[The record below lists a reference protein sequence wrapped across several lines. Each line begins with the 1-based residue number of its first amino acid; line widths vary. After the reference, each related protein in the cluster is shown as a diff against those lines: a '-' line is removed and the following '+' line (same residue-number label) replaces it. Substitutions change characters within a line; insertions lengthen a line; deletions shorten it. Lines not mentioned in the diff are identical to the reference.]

1 MIINNCSL
9 DKLRKCYD
17 ADKKF
22 IIRIRQ
28 WDKEIN
34 KKDCKD
40 IVYCEGIKAF
50 YVENKECQGNTVKIT
65 IPENIYNINQTNIRK
80 IIYSLEDTKD
90 ETTVATGNVKFNFKE
105 ELDEYFK
112 YNPVEDNLRE
122 KLYLYLNKVENN
134 IETFVENKN
143 DLKQKLKTYFEVK
156 LKKEGKFCF
165 GKVFF
170 EGSTK
175 PKIKAEEIKKQVE
188 IRLTLLNKRLK
199 YEFGTSFDINNTIEQ
214 LKTIKKHKN
223 DKKDKIVFELQNIE
237 KLSSLEL
244 MKIEAL
250 MILYTTFT
258 LKFEKSKPILKKSS
272 YSGLAKPDF
281 DYDTISKTIE
291 FDDIKEFNRNIDGAI
306 SNYENITKIELEKK
320 YQHSF
325 MTKNKLSYYCGLSS
339 VNPFEEE
346 YYTRESNNDSKD
358 DDASDKRGRID
369 CIFVD
374 TNENKKDIYLIELK
388 VNEGV
393 IGKRNDLSEHGINT
407 HLDDINKL
415 INNDGKLNLKKFL
428 ENVKNRYNYRNEI
441 LGKPS
446 RISDIS
452 KYNLHYWIICAI
464 KGKDQIHAQK
474 VWNKINNLK
483 DDDVIKTNEAF
494 ISLLETGKACLKSKD
509 GNINCDL
516 KLLFNE
522 WKDDEKKEKIDFLEI
537 NEFEKHYIK
546 TKS

>member
-17 ADKKF
+17 DDKKF

-28 WDKEIN
+28 QDKETN

-50 YVENKECQGNTVKIT
+50 YVENKECCDNNVTIT
-65 IPENIYNINQTNIRK
+65 IPENIYKINQTNIRK
-80 IIYSLEDTKD
+80 IIDSLEDTKD
-90 ETTVATGNVKFNFKE
+90 GTVVVIGDTKFDLKKE
-105 ELDEYFK
+105 LNEYFK
-112 YNPVEDNLRE
+112 CNPMENEDDLRE
-122 KLYLYLNKVENN
+122 KLDLYLNKIENN
-134 IETFVENKN
+134 IDNFVKNKN
-143 DLKQKLKTYFEVK
+143 DLKQKLETYFEVK

-165 GKVFF
+165 GEVFF
-170 EGSTK
+170 KGSTR

-188 IRLTLLNKRLK
+188 IRLRLLNERLIK
-199 YEFGTSFDINNTIEQ
+199 LGTSFDVDNTIGK

-223 DKKDKIVFELQNIE
+223 GKKDKIVFELQNIE
-237 KLSSLEL
+237 KLSSFEL
-244 MKIEAL
+244 TKIEAL

-272 YSGLAKPDF
+272 YSGLAKPDL
-281 DYDTISKTIE
+281 DYDTNSKTIKYAQLE
-291 FDDIKEFNRNIDGAI
+291 EFNKNIEDAI
-306 SNYENITKIELEKK
+306 SNYEKITKVELEKK

-325 MTKNKLSYYCGLSS
+325 MTKNKLSYYSGLSS
-339 VNPFEEE
+339 VDPFEEE
-346 YYTRESNNDSKD
+346 YYTRESDNDLRD

-393 IGKRNDLSEHGINT
+393 IGKKNDLSEHGINT

-415 INNDGKLNLKKFL
+415 INNEGKLNLTKFL
-428 ENVKNRYNYRNEI
+428 ENIENRYNYRNEK
-441 LGKPS
+441 LGKLS
-446 RISDIS
+446 RISDINE
-452 KYNLHYWIICAI
+452 YNLHYWIICAI
-464 KGKDQIHAQK
+464 QGEEQTHAQK
-474 VWNKINNLK
+474 VWDKIKNLK
-483 DDDVIKTNEAF
+483 DDDVIKANESF
-494 ISLLETGKACLKSKD
+494 KSLLETGEACLKSKD

-516 KLLFNE
+516 KLLFDV
-522 WKDDEKKEKIDFLEI
+522 WKDDEKTEFLEI
-537 NEFEKHYIK
+537 NEFEDRYIK